1 MRISITGTVLFVNV
15 IVFCL
20 LVGFFSSC
28 KSTRRYESSSTTLS
42 IKDPQNISSY
52 IVGRKIVAQS
62 SVSGCPTVKFPQLS
76 EDIEDLDTYGEVSTG
91 TVNLSLR
98 KDCLPY
104 EVTLSYKCLEYENGL
119 YPYGRC
125 FTGRASTFMGELLGD
140 TLKLQIPLEG
150 IGQWANIKVDSAI
163 GSSSFMKVEDFFT
176 AEFLKK
182 AEPVSVSGTDSVYVV
197 SGVSDIDVK
206 SSDVGHVKFSGANT
220 INASSK
226 PCGFSWD
233 KSKTDVVIISKIN
246 IDGQDLVVSKKS
258 FKEFLQTKVSSSI
271 YFYGYLGSIENQD
284 TGLKYTCESRI
295 FVAEFGD

>member
-1 MRISITGTVLFVNV
+1 MWKVKISISVLLIGVSLF
-15 IVFCL
+15 FL
-20 LVGFFSSC
+20 LVGLSSC
-28 KSTRRYESSSTTLS
+28 KSIRRNEFSSTTLS

-52 IVGRKIVAQS
+52 IVGRKIIAQS

-76 EDIEDLDTYGEVSTG
+76 EDIEDLDTYGEISTG

-104 EVTLSYKCLEYENGL
+104 EVTLSYKCLEYEDGL

-125 FTGRASTFMGELLGD
+125 FTGRASTFMGELLED

-150 IGQWANIKVDSAI
+150 IGQWANIKVNSAI
-163 GSSSFMKVEDFFT
+163 GSSSYVKVEDFFSS
-176 AEFLKK
+176 EFLKK
-182 AEPVSVSGTDSVYVV
+182 AESVSVYGTDSVYAI

-206 SSDVGHVKFSGANT
+206 SSDVGHIKFSGANT
-220 INASSK
+220 VNASSK

-246 IDGQDLVVSKKS
+246 IDGIDLTISKKS
-258 FKEFLQTKVSSSI
+258 FKDFLQSEVSSSI
-271 YFYGYLGSIENQD
+271 YFYGYSGSIENEEG
-284 TGLKYTCESRI
+284 TLKYTCESRI